1 MRRARQ
7 VSDSTDGARANEL
20 VRQQKHVSMLALD
33 TCDEQAEKE
42 ENRRVPHVAH
52 VRFGHKTTRGTRLG
66 APQTGTSL
74 CPVLPNR
81 RLTSPFQQTQFFGM
95 CDDMAAAK
103 IASCASSATR
113 IPVNCWAREPRVLE

>member
-1 MRRARQ
+1 MPFLDPGPAVAAGGDQ

-52 VRFGHKTTRGTRLG
+52 VRFGHKTTCRKS
-66 APQTGTSL
+66 ASH
-74 CPVLPNR
+74 
-81 RLTSPFQQTQFFGM
+81 
-95 CDDMAAAK
+95 AA
-103 IASCASSATR
+103 
-113 IPVNCWAREPRVLE
+113 RV